1 MFLSRRVAALA
12 AAARAEPTLAL
23 LVLIVLTLPLEFTRP
38 WFPTGSL
45 DLARIGM
52 IAGILWLGRRTL
64 AGRLRAWPWQPV
76 AVAAVLVI
84 VVDVVSLAVF
94 RWPSAPKHVI
104 AILAYAGFALF
115 VSQVVDD
122 RRRLRIVLVA
132 MVVAGV
138 AEGLILIAEELGSF
152 YLWVTPQ

>member
-45 DLARIGM
+45 DLARLGM
-52 IAGILWLGRRTL
+52 IAGMVWLGWRTVT
-64 AGRLRAWPWQPV
+64 GRLRPWPWQPI

-84 VVDVVSLAVF
+84 VVDVVSLAAF
-94 RWPSAPKHVI
+94 RWDSAPKHVV
-104 AILAYAGFALF
+104 AIVAYAAFALF
-115 VSQVVDD
+115 VSQV
-122 RRRLRIVLVA
+122 
-132 MVVAGV
+132 
-138 AEGLILIAEELGSF
+138 
-152 YLWVTPQ
+152 